1 MLPVIAVLLSVFLNL
16 WNIQADIIYKTGLQ
30 FDDAGQPLAA
40 IPLYK
45 QSLALAPGEDYYY
58 LFLGRS
64 YLNATN
70 QQTDPAQRDQLLT
83 EAQNELL
90 AAQKL
95 NPLNTDHTANL
106 ARLNRRWAELATDPN
121 VRAQHAQA
129 SDMYYSEAVKLSPHN
144 AGLWNEWAALD
155 FQVNNNPTAAQQ
167 HLNQSF
173 ALDTGFDQTYML
185 QGDLYSTE
193 ARAIS
198 DTVLAKAKYTQAIT
212 QYQIGISDAIESGS
226 TNLPSLQVNLA
237 SAYVGSG
244 QSQNAIAIYQQLLA
258 SGNSGIDQWRLYL
271 ALSQLYAQTGDANQA
286 RSTARSALQAV
297 PSTDTTDQKSV
308 QAWLASLG

>member
-1 MLPVIAVLLSVFLNL
+1 VAVVLSITLNL
-16 WNIQADIIYKTGLQ
+16 NNIQADIIYKTGLQ

-40 IPLYK
+40 IPLY
-45 QSLALAPGEDYYY
+45 QRSLALAPGEDYYY

-70 QQTDPAQRDQLLT
+70 QQTDATQRDQLLT
-83 EAQNELL
+83 DANNQLL

-121 VRAQHAQA
+121 VRTQHAQA
-129 SDMYYSEAVKLSPHN
+129 SDKYYSEAVLLSPHN
-144 AGLWNEWAALD
+144 VGLWNEWAALD

-167 HLNQSF
+167 HLDQSF
-173 ALDTGFDQTYML
+173 ALDTHFDQTYLL

-193 ARAIS
+193 ARAIT
-198 DTVLAKAKYTQAIT
+198 DTVTVQALYAKAIGD
-212 QYQIGISDAIESGS
+212 YQIGISDAVESGS
-226 TNLPSLQVNLA
+226 TNLPSLRVNLA

-244 QSQNAIAIYQQLLA
+244 QPQNAIAIYQQLLT
-258 SGNSGIDQWRLYL
+258 SGDSGIDQWRIYL
-271 ALSQLYAQTGDANQA
+271 ALSQLYAQTGDKAQA
-286 RSTARSALQAV
+286 RTNAQLALQAI
-297 PSTDTTDQKSV
+297 PSTDTTDRQSV
-308 QAWLASLG
+308 QQWLTSLG